1 MFMDSYMLVKMV
13 PGTGNLQ
20 FVLVNAT
27 GAIYKNGGT
36 ALDWVFDVYYDGRSS
51 EAPEDYKLASISEL
65 AQFVKTNRH
74 LPGLS
79 KELYTGA
86 SVEVGA
92 LPSLLLQKQ
101 EEQTLYIL
109 ELQEQIDALKAQVAI
124 LQPTTNLNKT
134 QQTTAQFKFPVNS

>member
-51 EAPEDYKLASISEL
+51 EAPEDYNLASISEL
-65 AQFVKTNRH
+65 SEFVKTNRH
-74 LPGLS
+74 LPGLN
-79 KELYTGA
+79 KDVYTGK
-86 SVEVGA
+86 SVEVGV

-101 EEQTLYIL
+101 EEQTLYIIQL
-109 ELQEQIDALKAQVAI
+109 QKQINELNATITAI
-124 LQPTTNLNKT
+124 SAPSPPLSTLPSQK
-134 QQTTAQFKFPVNS
+134 